1 MTRFAF
7 PITLETQQNGWILV
21 SYPDVPEALT
31 EGETEQE
38 ALEEAQDCL
47 IGALGGYI
55 ANGWPIPLPSVAE
68 SDAIAELPE
77 DVTLKLSLYTQ
88 MLQRNISP
96 AMLAERVGKTE
107 AWVCQLL
114 DLDEP
119 ASLGNLADA
128 IKALPEA
135 ARRQTSEL
143 AVKSEGLPPSV

>member
-31 EGETEQE
+31 EGETKQE

-55 ANGWPIPLPSVAE
+55 VRRWPIPIPSTAE

-107 AWVCQLL
+107 DWVGQLL

-119 ASLGNLADA
+119 TSSTHLGDA
-128 IKALPEA
+128 IEALSEA
-135 ARRQTSEL
+135 TRRQSSEL
-143 AVKSEGLPPSV
+143 KVKAEGLPPSV

>member
-55 ANGWPIPLPSVAE
+55 ARRWPIPIPSTAE

-88 MLQRNISP
+88 MLQRDISP

-107 AWVCQLL
+107 AWVGQLL

-119 ASLGNLADA
+119 TSPGNLEDA

-135 ARRQTSEL
+135 TRGQTSEL
-143 AVKSEGLPPSV
+143 AAKSEGLPHSV

>member
-21 SYPDVPEALT
+21 SYRDVPEALT
-31 EGETEQE
+31 EGETKQE
-38 ALEEAQDCL
+38 ALEVAQDCL

-55 ANGWPIPLPSVAE
+55 VRRWPIPIPSTAE

-107 AWVCQLL
+107 AWVGQLL

-119 ASLGNLADA
+119 TSQVNLQDA
-128 IKALPEA
+128 IKALPGA
-135 ARRQTSEL
+135 TRRQTPEL

>member
-21 SYPDVPEALT
+21 SCPDVPEALT
-31 EGETEQE
+31 EGETKQE

-55 ANGWPIPLPSVAE
+55 VRRWPIPIPSTAE

-88 MLQRNISP
+88 MLQRDISP

-107 AWVCQLL
+107 AWVGQLL

-119 ASLGNLADA
+119 TSPIHLGEA
-128 IKALPEA
+128 IKALTDATPG
-135 ARRQTSEL
+135 QSSEHK
-143 AVKSEGLPPSV
+143 VKAEGLSPSV

>member
-1 MTRFAF
+1 MNRFAF

-31 EGETEQE
+31 EGETKQE

-47 IGALGGYI
+47 ICALGGYI
-55 ANGWPIPLPSVAE
+55 AKGWPIPVPSAAE

-96 AMLAERVGKTE
+96 AMLAKRVGRTE
-107 AWVCQLL
+107 AWVGQLL
-114 DLDEP
+114 DLDEL
-119 ASLGNLADA
+119 ASPTQLGEA
-128 IKALPEA
+128 INALSEA
-135 ARRQTSEL
+135 ARRQSSEL
-143 AVKSEGLPPSV
+143 KVKAEGLSRSA